1 VSGRF
6 VLGHDVGTSGTKT
19 VLCDLHGRIVAS
31 AHQSY
36 GLERP
41 RSGRV
46 EQDPDVLAAAVVR
59 GSREVLRDGGASRR
73 SVIGLGLSGQMF
85 NVLALDHHGRALTP
99 MLSWLDVR
107 SAPQAEHIARSLDLD
122 AQFDR
127 FGNVFT
133 AKDIVPKIL
142 WLRDEAP
149 DVWRRSAVFV
159 DCKDYVNARLTG
171 RVATDLAG
179 ASATFLFDVV
189 KHEWDEGR
197 ALEVGIPPDRL
208 PNTGAATEIL
218 GGLADE
224 AANATGLQRGT
235 PVVLGAGDVPGGQI
249 GAGAAG
255 PGEAH
260 LSLGTA
266 CYFGIT
272 LDRPLL
278 DPGRRLG
285 VLCHVDPE
293 RWLLWAEMETGGGAV
308 AWWRELLA
316 SAASRPQA
324 EFDIDRLAADVSPDD
339 VDLLFAPWL
348 SGERVPLW
356 DHDARGGFVGL
367 GLHHGPGHL
376 ARAIIEGIAYQLRW
390 ALEYAE
396 AFGTAVDEVRVI
408 GGAGLGSVLPRV
420 LADVLDRPLVIVADP
435 QSAAA
440 RGAAMCAIAGAGES
454 GIDGLASAV
463 ETIRRLDPED
473 HHRAGYERRFE
484 AFKALYPALRGI
496 TRSLMRDAQSSG
508 ADPVQSARS
517 IESEGNVVD
526 ERATPSSPSAG

>member
-1 VSGRF
+1 M
-6 VLGHDVGTSGTKT
+6 
-19 VLCDLHGRIVAS
+19 
-31 AHQSY
+31 
-36 GLERP
+36 
-41 RSGRV
+41 
-46 EQDPDVLAAAVVR
+46 
-59 GSREVLRDGGASRR
+59 
-73 SVIGLGLSGQMF
+73 GLSGQMF
-85 NVLALDHHGRALTP
+85 NVLALDARGHALTP

-107 SAPQAEHIARSLDLD
+107 SAPQAEQIARRLDLD

-133 AKDIVPKIL
+133 AKDIVPKVL

-149 DVWRRSAVFV
+149 DVWRHSAVFV
-159 DCKDYVNARLTG
+159 DCKDYVNVMLTG

-189 KHEWDEGR
+189 KHEWDEAR
-197 ALEVGIPPDRL
+197 ALEVGIPRDRL
-208 PNTGAATEIL
+208 PDPGGATEIL
-218 GGLADE
+218 GGLAHE
-224 AANATGLQRGT
+224 VATQTGLLQGT
-235 PVVLGAGDVPGGQI
+235 PVVRGVGDVPGGQI
-249 GAGAAG
+249 GAGAAR

-272 LDRPLL
+272 LGQPLL

-285 VLCHVDPE
+285 VLCHVDRD

-316 SAASRPQA
+316 AATSRPEA
-324 EFDIDRLAADVSPDD
+324 EVDIDRLAGEVSPED

-367 GLHHGPGHL
+367 SLHHGPGHL
-376 ARAIIEGIAYQLRW
+376 ARAIIEGIAYQLLW

-396 AFGTAVDEVRVI
+396 AFGTRVEEVRVI

-420 LADVLDRPLVIVADP
+420 LADVLGRPLVVVADP
-435 QSAAA
+435 QAAAA
-440 RGAAMCAIAGAGES
+440 RGAAMCAIAGAGAS
-454 GIDGLASAV
+454 AVDGLAASV
-463 ETIRRLDPED
+463 ETIRRLDPD
-473 HHRAGYERRFE
+473 DRFRAGYERRFA
-484 AFKALYPALRGI
+484 AFKALYPALRGV
-496 TRSLMRDAQSSG
+496 TRSLTALDRSSG
-508 ADPVQSARS
+508 DDPAR
-517 IESEGNVVD
+517 GNPSD
-526 ERATPSSPSAG
+526 GGQRRSPTPKP